1 MLLSPSLNGIFSYL
15 KHYWSVVI
23 KLSNY
28 PIDKQVIPVI
38 ISGSLWSVEV
48 EF

>member
-1 MLLSPSLNGIFSYL
+1 VYQEYYNKIKIDEKISIF
-15 KHYWSVVI
+15 
-23 KLSNY
+23 
-28 PIDKQVIPVI
+28 VIPVI